1 MSKLEELYREAA
13 DKSTVEQ
20 QYDPPYLSE
29 DLFIDEAKEITT
41 NIAIKFADWIE
52 KNRYVKF
59 DIFENQIS
67 STHYK
72 YERWDKSYKISFEIV
87 ESETKTTQEL
97 FEEFLKTL

>member
-1 MSKLEELYREAA
+1 M
-13 DKSTVEQ
+13 
-20 QYDPPYLSE
+20 
-29 DLFIDEAKEITT
+29 
-41 NIAIKFADWIE
+41 
-52 KNRYVKF
+52 
-59 DIFENQIS
+59 S